1 MLYRIS
7 YASSDLSITRIRR
20 ALLDVLKKHSV
31 LRTALYIDTNGRLV
45 QQCMHFDELN
55 DHQEFFGFT
64 ITEFVDNNDLEAKYL
79 AIMSQC
85 DLFDLTK
92 GRIMQCYILRP
103 QHRHHL
109 SVQNDDLLTTD
120 DLILLIWHHSIIDGE
135 SISLVLLDLFRL
147 YENDCSLLL
156 DDNALQYIDYS
167 VHERL
172 IDITSACK
180 FWYSQLEGYNF
191 RRPLSLPIDRR
202 RLPTERRSTRSAFVD
217 IRFNEDII
225 TTFINYASLK
235 KVTLFQLALATFYAF
250 LFKLTNDENDICIT
264 CLDANR
270 YKPELQDMI
279 GMFVATL
286 PCRIQ
291 FKPHWSFDELV
302 KYVQEKY
309 LSIREHSHYPLQ
321 QILADFNVNNSNVT
335 FLEILFEFKTHMS
348 EDNQVNL
355 SGANL
360 QQISIPSTTENSFVD
375 FEMMFEYDHTRD
387 TGKLGCFLFGS
398 VDHFNETTIN
408 KMGRKFEHF
417 YSQLFTTN
425 LNAITIDKCV
435 TPISRL
441 SLILPEEDQEM
452 QGVVFRRLSDI
463 GNKGISISLYD
474 LFHATL
480 ILI

>member
-1 MLYRIS
+1 
-7 YASSDLSITRIRR
+7 
-20 ALLDVLKKHSV
+20 
-31 LRTALYIDTNGRLV
+31 
-45 QQCMHFDELN
+45 
-55 DHQEFFGFT
+55 
-64 ITEFVDNNDLEAKYL
+64 
-79 AIMSQC
+79 
-85 DLFDLTK
+85 
-92 GRIMQCYILRP
+92 
-103 QHRHHL
+103 
-109 SVQNDDLLTTD
+109 
-120 DLILLIWHHSIIDGE
+120 
-135 SISLVLLDLFRL
+135 
-147 YENDCSLLL
+147 
-156 DDNALQYIDYS
+156 
-167 VHERL
+167 
-172 IDITSACK
+172 
-180 FWYSQLEGYNF
+180 
-191 RRPLSLPIDRR
+191 
-202 RLPTERRSTRSAFVD
+202 
-217 IRFNEDII
+217 
-225 TTFINYASLK
+225 
-235 KVTLFQLALATFYAF
+235 LFQLALATFYAF